1 MKHVLKTLTGWVG
14 VKASN
19 LMQRHIPLFIPVP
32 PSFRIAEGPY
42 GIAEVAMPVAL
53 RKRSWEDHV
62 TPHWGTRYSYDDL
75 DLICWHGVVDG
86 GGPSAGPRERCASM
100 PECRRRRPA
109 VGSRTEAGGDDDEG
123 AVGDNGSWRE
133 RTFSC
138 GLTGTTGQSGNKETG
153 NVSGA
158 ESLPTMTDQDMHQS
172 AESSA
177 GHGSVGSLSASTS
190 NDIPGEGHRNGT
202 EMEDEWPF
210 PDTLPT
216 SEPSSPNVEGCGTDG
231 TRPDIGSADRAEASG
246 TEPIP
251 EEGVVIRAQGSPETK
266 LTKLGDSEDDH
277 VGGPVDAAGA
287 DADLTGEDRS
297 SERLDPSQVS
307 KTSVAPDVSFP
318 NPAAQS
324 SGVACHSR
332 NVDRLD
338 AGGPLAKTRD
348 FGASSDHEAPP
359 CLSGSDPKL
368 NPILEISLTES
379 EKEAP
384 GHVMAVAFL
393 EPEGIRNGAAAMH
406 TPQGS
411 SGLLAEQGLLG
422 NSQNNKV
429 AELTPVWESLLDC
442 ASETVQS
449 DAPGHQATP
458 NMDRSDEVERNKPQE
473 SPVRLWARKSSREE
487 REMARCRLDSMVLLI
502 MKLDQL
508 DQEIES
514 ALSSAP
520 SHDGTPTLKRRI
532 ISVSSQSTSR
542 DEPLGNS
549 HVSATFNVSPVLSL
563 KQQADVA
570 SLDGDGSPSGSAH
583 SLNTHHHHHQPSSSQ
598 SSTELGGAKPG
609 MAVSAASML
618 SWEYRSTSCNHG
630 RVRQCD
636 HGHTEPSSDLP
647 RARTYWCK
655 HLTAEWEDWEVWD
668 PSIRDT
674 VVCDPEHVC
683 DEMHWCSSVI
693 LIPGSLH
700 TGHSYQCGRKD
711 KQRQT
716 EIKRERIGFPVPA
729 LEHPWSDPTLT
740 QIGSRDN
747 PAVLTAALT
756 AARGTPPGIP
766 RKIRLCR
773 HESGHRSQPW
783 ARELREE
790 AGLAR
795 EAFYAF
801 QECDERSEHLGASI
815 AFATSVCQTGRG
827 SGRPVDGGVEKSAWQ
842 DGRIVSAPF
851 RTSRPTK
858 TTVGRALNEAVGRR
872 ATDASGRL
880 SAPPFFVTVTNVTPR
895 AGLRTR
901 CRDPAQTLLT
911 LSRSRGYSRHAQLP
925 WRGRTGGSC
934 ARRPGRTTG
943 VGWGGVK
950 ARMSDGRASDLV
962 SESSSKALAASQ
974 ASKLACDL
982 WHLSQR
988 LHGQSVL
995 RTNQQAARSAAPSH
1009 FEDSRGEVS
1018 RHDTSRETVAPH
1030 EPDWPACV
1038 SVAFNTRSLK
1048 ETEAKEACS
1057 WLRAAG
1063 FPQYAQLYED
1073 GEFPIE
1079 IPSVTRDHDFLDRDA
1094 IEALCR
1100 RLNTLNKC
1108 ALMRLEITPQ
1118 RKRSEDSD
1126 EDEPCAISGRW
1137 TFQRESKRWSRLD
1150 LDVFYPPAGGAAP
1163 DQECLV
1169 RDGLDTS
1176 AESVLTD
1183 VSECPDGGSSRGG
1196 GVSLGPAPTG
1206 SAASVCSSGTSDGP
1220 PSPPALGHFP
1230 FEAGS
1235 VPAGGGGAK
1244 STRSRAK
1251 SFLKRMESLRLRS
1264 SSGVVG
1270 AGRQRRTGLAGAG
1283 RPEISAPEPKE
1294 GLDED
1299 ALRRFNCVDIEGQGR
1314 ATCYSTQTSSGSAGS
1329 SQSETSSGS
1338 AVSTPSPVSRA
1349 RSHSA
1354 AAGAAKRAGMY
1365 LEGFDPFSLVLVQ
1378 EGVGLDNRR
1387 RGRRAE
1393 PSTTAENNQR
1403 NLCWPDEQQGVDEAQ
1418 GQGQEGRVI
1427 YFYLPEGHKPGTFP
1441 KALANSGPCCRGDGT
1456 DYRAP
1461 RRVSSTSLDSRLS
1474 FYDNVPFP
1482 EMGGEEEEEEEEE
1495 PQGVGEE
1502 PKIGEV
1508 LDRGRGLRQLV
1519 SAWSSR
1525 GHEEEDEEGD
1535 SDSALD
1541 SASPCP
1547 SSPLQNRLEE
1557 ENASDPESTGNA
1569 TRDRRDSGMGPSL
1582 TLNNR
1587 PQKLRWPSFQS
1598 SHRPSGSSSHLQ
1610 VGCQSVQQMNL
1621 LRKYSLLKITAL
1633 LEKHTPASK
1642 HGFSWAVP
1650 KFMKRMKVRDMRG
1663 RSVFG
1668 VPLQVNVQRS
1678 GQPLP
1683 QGIQHAMRYLRQQ
1696 CLDQVG
1702 LFRKSGV
1709 KSRIQALRQMNE
1721 SCGTDGGG
1729 VSYEGQSA
1737 YDVADMLKQYFRDL
1751 PEPLLTSK
1759 LSDTFLQIYQFVPKE
1774 LRLQAVRAAV
1784 LLLPDDKREVLQ
1796 TLLCFLGDVTANAS
1810 ENQMTC
1816 TNLAVC
1822 LAPSLFHLNTA
1833 RRDAS
1838 SPRVMSRK
1846 NALGKPDQKDLN
1858 ENLAATHCLAHMIQ
1872 ECRKLFQI
1880 PEELSCCRKSY
1891 MEQSL
1896 SPCRMEDLL
1905 EVHGSRGY
1913 RGLVQGSLDALLKEA
1928 KDRFRGYDSC
1938 STHEHAIELAYK
1950 KVHDGWS
1957 LRQWKV
1963 CTEVGAGPEDVLR
1976 RIAGEQSSWDEDL
1989 LESRVVESLE
1999 HSADVYQYV
2008 RNSMA
2013 PHPPTDHVVLRLW
2026 VTDLPKGACALVCVS
2041 VDHEGAAV
2049 LGVRANVLTSRYYI
2063 EPCGPNKSRITHISR
2078 IDYRG
2083 RCPEWYNKM
2092 YGHLCASEL
2101 VRIRD
2106 SFICPLDK

>member
-1 MKHVLKTLTGWVG
+1 
-14 VKASN
+14 
-19 LMQRHIPLFIPVP
+19 
-32 PSFRIAEGPY
+32 
-42 GIAEVAMPVAL
+42 
-53 RKRSWEDHV
+53 
-62 TPHWGTRYSYDDL
+62 
-75 DLICWHGVVDG
+75 C
-86 GGPSAGPRERCASM
+86 
-100 PECRRRRPA
+100 
-109 VGSRTEAGGDDDEG
+109 
-123 AVGDNGSWRE
+123 
-133 RTFSC
+133 
-138 GLTGTTGQSGNKETG
+138 
-153 NVSGA
+153 
-158 ESLPTMTDQDMHQS
+158 
-172 AESSA
+172 
-177 GHGSVGSLSASTS
+177 
-190 NDIPGEGHRNGT
+190 
-202 EMEDEWPF
+202 
-210 PDTLPT
+210 
-216 SEPSSPNVEGCGTDG
+216 
-231 TRPDIGSADRAEASG
+231 
-246 TEPIP
+246 
-251 EEGVVIRAQGSPETK
+251 
-266 LTKLGDSEDDH
+266 
-277 VGGPVDAAGA
+277 
-287 DADLTGEDRS
+287 
-297 SERLDPSQVS
+297 
-307 KTSVAPDVSFP
+307 
-318 NPAAQS
+318 
-324 SGVACHSR
+324 
-332 NVDRLD
+332 
-338 AGGPLAKTRD
+338 
-348 FGASSDHEAPP
+348 
-359 CLSGSDPKL
+359 
-368 NPILEISLTES
+368 
-379 EKEAP
+379 
-384 GHVMAVAFL
+384 
-393 EPEGIRNGAAAMH
+393 
-406 TPQGS
+406 
-411 SGLLAEQGLLG
+411 
-422 NSQNNKV
+422 
-429 AELTPVWESLLDC
+429 
-442 ASETVQS
+442 
-449 DAPGHQATP
+449 
-458 NMDRSDEVERNKPQE
+458 
-473 SPVRLWARKSSREE
+473 
-487 REMARCRLDSMVLLI
+487 
-502 MKLDQL
+502 
-508 DQEIES
+508 
-514 ALSSAP
+514 
-520 SHDGTPTLKRRI
+520 
-532 ISVSSQSTSR
+532 
-542 DEPLGNS
+542 
-549 HVSATFNVSPVLSL
+549 
-563 KQQADVA
+563 
-570 SLDGDGSPSGSAH
+570 
-583 SLNTHHHHHQPSSSQ
+583 
-598 SSTELGGAKPG
+598 
-609 MAVSAASML
+609 
-618 SWEYRSTSCNHG
+618 
-630 RVRQCD
+630 
-636 HGHTEPSSDLP
+636 
-647 RARTYWCK
+647 
-655 HLTAEWEDWEVWD
+655 
-668 PSIRDT
+668 
-674 VVCDPEHVC
+674 
-683 DEMHWCSSVI
+683 
-693 LIPGSLH
+693 
-700 TGHSYQCGRKD
+700 
-711 KQRQT
+711 
-716 EIKRERIGFPVPA
+716 
-729 LEHPWSDPTLT
+729 
-740 QIGSRDN
+740 
-747 PAVLTAALT
+747 
-756 AARGTPPGIP
+756 
-766 RKIRLCR
+766 
-773 HESGHRSQPW
+773 
-783 ARELREE
+783 
-790 AGLAR
+790 
-795 EAFYAF
+795 
-801 QECDERSEHLGASI
+801 
-815 AFATSVCQTGRG
+815 
-827 SGRPVDGGVEKSAWQ
+827 
-842 DGRIVSAPF
+842 
-851 RTSRPTK
+851 
-858 TTVGRALNEAVGRR
+858 
-872 ATDASGRL
+872 
-880 SAPPFFVTVTNVTPR
+880 
-895 AGLRTR
+895 
-901 CRDPAQTLLT
+901 
-911 LSRSRGYSRHAQLP
+911 
-925 WRGRTGGSC
+925 
-934 ARRPGRTTG
+934 RTTG
-943 VGWGGVK
+943 K
-950 ARMSDGRASDLV
+950 RPARVEER
-962 SESSSKALAASQ
+962 LAAF
-974 ASKLACDL
+974 
-982 WHLSQR
+982 
-988 LHGQSVL
+988 
-995 RTNQQAARSAAPSH
+995 SH
-1009 FEDSRGEVS
+1009 SE
-1018 RHDTSRETVAPH
+1018 TSRITLLGL
-1030 EPDWPACV
+1030 
-1038 SVAFNTRSLK
+1038 SGFG
-1048 ETEAKEACS
+1048 
-1057 WLRAAG
+1057 LRG
-1063 FPQYAQLYED
+1063 D
-1073 GEFPIE
+1073 
-1079 IPSVTRDHDFLDRDA
+1079 
-1094 IEALCR
+1094 
-1100 RLNTLNKC
+1100 
-1108 ALMRLEITPQ
+1108 
-1118 RKRSEDSD
+1118 EDSD

-1169 RDGLDTS
+1169 RDGLGTS

-1196 GVSLGPAPTG
+1196 GRPVSALRGRRTA
-1206 SAASVCSSGTSDGP
+1206 P

-1264 SSGVVG
+1264 SSGVAG
-1270 AGRQRRTGLAGAG
+1270 AGRRRRTGLAGAG

-1365 LEGFDPFSLVLVQ
+1365 LEGFDPFSL
-1378 EGVGLDNRR
+1378 
-1387 RGRRAE
+1387 
-1393 PSTTAENNQR
+1393 
-1403 NLCWPDEQQGVDEAQ
+1403 GVDEAQ

-1441 KALANSGPCCRGDGT
+1441 KALADSGPCCRGDGT
-1456 DYRAP
+1456 DYRVP

-1525 GHEEEDEEGD
+1525 GREEEDEEGD

-1587 PQKLRWPSFQS
+1587 LKLRWPSFQS

-1913 RGLVQGSLDALLKEA
+1913 RGLVQESLDALLKEA

-2013 PHPPTDHVVLRLW
+2013 PHPPMDHVVLRLW
-2026 VTDLPKGACALVCVS
+2026 VTDLAKGACALVCVS

>member
-1 MKHVLKTLTGWVG
+1 
-14 VKASN
+14 
-19 LMQRHIPLFIPVP
+19 
-32 PSFRIAEGPY
+32 
-42 GIAEVAMPVAL
+42 MPVAL

-86 GGPSAGPRERCASM
+86 GGPSTGPRERCASM

-251 EEGVVIRAQGSPETK
+251 EESVVIRAQGSPETK

-297 SERLDPSQVS
+297 SEHLDPSQVS

-379 EKEAP
+379 EEEAP

-532 ISVSSQSTSR
+532 IS
-542 DEPLGNS
+542 
-549 HVSATFNVSPVLSL
+549 
-563 KQQADVA
+563 QADVA

-583 SLNTHHHHHQPSSSQ
+583 SLNTHHHHHHQPSSSQ

-609 MAVSAASML
+609 MATCAAFS
-618 SWEYRSTSCNHG
+618 RT
-630 RVRQCD
+630 D
-636 HGHTEPSSDLP
+636 
-647 RARTYWCK
+647 RA
-655 HLTAEWEDWEVWD
+655 
-668 PSIRDT
+668 
-674 VVCDPEHVC
+674 
-683 DEMHWCSSVI
+683 
-693 LIPGSLH
+693 
-700 TGHSYQCGRKD
+700 
-711 KQRQT
+711 
-716 EIKRERIGFPVPA
+716 
-729 LEHPWSDPTLT
+729 
-740 QIGSRDN
+740 
-747 PAVLTAALT
+747 
-756 AARGTPPGIP
+756 
-766 RKIRLCR
+766 
-773 HESGHRSQPW
+773 
-783 ARELREE
+783 
-790 AGLAR
+790 
-795 EAFYAF
+795 
-801 QECDERSEHLGASI
+801 
-815 AFATSVCQTGRG
+815 
-827 SGRPVDGGVEKSAWQ
+827 
-842 DGRIVSAPF
+842 
-851 RTSRPTK
+851 
-858 TTVGRALNEAVGRR
+858 
-872 ATDASGRL
+872 
-880 SAPPFFVTVTNVTPR
+880 
-895 AGLRTR
+895 
-901 CRDPAQTLLT
+901 
-911 LSRSRGYSRHAQLP
+911 
-925 WRGRTGGSC
+925 
-934 ARRPGRTTG
+934 
-943 VGWGGVK
+943 
-950 ARMSDGRASDLV
+950 
-962 SESSSKALAASQ
+962 
-974 ASKLACDL
+974 
-982 WHLSQR
+982 
-988 LHGQSVL
+988 
-995 RTNQQAARSAAPSH
+995 
-1009 FEDSRGEVS
+1009 
-1018 RHDTSRETVAPH
+1018 
-1030 EPDWPACV
+1030 
-1038 SVAFNTRSLK
+1038 

-1169 RDGLDTS
+1169 RDGLGTS

-1196 GVSLGPAPTG
+1196 GSRSAPPPPAQRPVSALRGRRTA
-1206 SAASVCSSGTSDGP
+1206 P

-1264 SSGVVG
+1264 SSGVAG
-1270 AGRQRRTGLAGAG
+1270 AGRRRRTGLAGAG

-1441 KALANSGPCCRGDGT
+1441 KALADSGPCCRGDGT
-1456 DYRAP
+1456 DYRVP

-1525 GHEEEDEEGD
+1525 GREEEDEEGD

-1913 RGLVQGSLDALLKEA
+1913 RGLVQESLDALLKEA

-2013 PHPPTDHVVLRLW
+2013 PHPPMDHVVLRLW
-2026 VTDLPKGACALVCVS
+2026 VTDLAKGACALVCVS